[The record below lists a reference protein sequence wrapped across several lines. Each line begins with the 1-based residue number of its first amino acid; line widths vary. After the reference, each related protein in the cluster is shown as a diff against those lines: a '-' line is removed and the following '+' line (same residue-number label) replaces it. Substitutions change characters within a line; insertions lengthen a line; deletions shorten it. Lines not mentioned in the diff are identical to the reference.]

1 MAGLLAFLL
10 TPLGRMIA
18 AGGGVLLLVFAFGA
32 QQRSIGAAKAVAKI
46 EAKNNEAVSIAGK
59 AGAASRNP
67 SARGVRDPYT
77 VDQN

>member
-1 MAGLLAFLL
+1 MAAILAFIL
-10 TPLGRMIA
+10 TPLGRLIAGGAMIA
-18 AGGGVLLLVFAFGA
+18 FLVFAFGA

-67 SARGVRDPYT
+67 SSRGVRDPYS
-77 VDQN
+77 VD